1 MYFALFTTAIQE
13 GIPIPRSMN
22 VVNPVQ
28 TKEELICRA
37 VARHYRLAR
46 PGTAGAAPQAGL
58 MSSYV
63 DAVTN
68 EVVLVSLDGR
78 TVRYAVDSFH

>member
-1 MYFALFTTAIQE
+1 ML
-13 GIPIPRSMN
+13 RSMN
-22 VVNPVQ
+22 VIHPVQ

-37 VARHYRLAR
+37 VARHYR
-46 PGTAGAAPQAGL
+46 PGKHGAGNAPRGGL

-68 EVVLVSLDGR
+68 EVVLVSLDGK
-78 TVRYAVDSFH
+78 TARYDISSFR